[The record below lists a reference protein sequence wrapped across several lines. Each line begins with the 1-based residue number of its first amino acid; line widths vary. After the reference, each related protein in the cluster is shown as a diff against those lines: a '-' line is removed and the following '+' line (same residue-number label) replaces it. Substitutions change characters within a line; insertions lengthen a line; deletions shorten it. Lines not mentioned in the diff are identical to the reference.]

1 MQTIDVQPSTTVRPA
16 DPLVVVNGLVV
27 RYASIA
33 AVHGVDIRIHAGE
46 TVAIIGSNGAGK
58 TSLLSAIAG
67 IVRPAAGTI
76 TIAGEPLAGV
86 ALPDVVRRGI
96 ALVPEGRN
104 IFASLTVMEN
114 LRLGATARS
123 DGAVGDDIEKVFANF
138 PILGERRSQPAGLLS
153 GGEQQMLA
161 ISRAM
166 LSRPR
171 LLMLDEPSLGLA
183 PAIIDRVYDLLRS
196 IRSEGVALLI
206 VEQNAARAFALADRA
221 FVMSRGLFTL
231 AGAPDEIER
240 HEDFDG
246 AYFGVAMATAGE
258 TR

>member
-1 MQTIDVQPSTTVRPA
+1 MQTIDVQPSTTAHPA
-16 DPLVVVNGLVV
+16 DPLVAVNGLVV
-27 RYASIA
+27 RYASIT